1 MVSMAK
7 KITVYSTTTCPY
19 CHMEKAYLKSKKV
32 DFEDVVLDVQQDRI
46 PEFVDKCGNMGVPCT
61 HVIKDDGSEEKIL
74 GFDKP
79 RIDTALGLS

>member
-1 MVSMAK
+1 MAK
-7 KITVYSTTTCPY
+7 KITVYATTTCPY

-61 HVIKDDGSEEKIL
+61 HIVKDDGGEEKIL